1 MRDNGA
7 KGEKKNVEDWKIDDK
22 KYFKCSR
29 AGAIW
34 NQVFYL
40 QLASVSLLFNDS
52 LAVQWTFGS

>member
-7 KGEKKNVEDWKIDDK
+7 KGEKKKVEDWKTDDK
-22 KYFKCSR
+22 RYFKCSY

-40 QLASVSLLFNDS
+40 QLANFSLTL
-52 LAVQWTFGS
+52 Q